1 MRETD
6 SFTLEICRGLC
17 GGRCPNVLPWDEEF
31 EKKLKET
38 ILKSRWPEFLGARIK
53 GPIKAHQRFKV
64 SVAGCPNGCSRPQI
78 VDFGLIRAVKPEFV
92 KELCTGCG
100 ACVQVCEEEAI
111 TLTESGIEVES
122 SQCLCCGACERICPS
137 QAILTSEDG
146 FRILVG
152 GKLGRHPRLAT
163 ELPGIFS
170 EEEVLHILGKVLT
183 LYMEHYSHVKRFGD
197 LFDLPLTPTLTSILT
212 PEKCG

>member
-1 MRETD
+1 M
-6 SFTLEICRGLC
+6 
-17 GGRCPNVLPWDEEF
+17 
-31 EKKLKET
+31 
-38 ILKSRWPEFLGARIK
+38 
-53 GPIKAHQRFKV
+53 
-64 SVAGCPNGCSRPQI
+64 
-78 VDFGLIRAVKPEFV
+78 
-92 KELCTGCG
+92 
-100 ACVQVCEEEAI
+100 
-111 TLTESGIEVES
+111 
-122 SQCLCCGACERICPS
+122 ICPS